1 MSKKRTDTNSTSME
15 DMPVDKEKEIDSS
28 HNSDGMGIADA
39 ALTGVGVDDAR
50 KAETERKEKP
60 EKSRKGFTA
69 DLLSSLVNGISNV
82 PDGLATAMM
91 VGVNPVHGLYSSI
104 VAPTLGSAVSSSQ
117 LMIIANTV
125 AAAVFAGQA
134 LSGVPEEQKLTTL
147 FTFVVM
153 AGIALMIFGFLKFG
167 RLMKYI
173 SYPVMRGFMYGVGLL
188 LILGESSGLVGY
200 TPEGSNTITE
210 FIDMILNV
218 GNWNWSAVLVSVITL
233 GVMLIL
239 RKTPAKLFASILAL
253 VAGTLVASIFNLDSV
268 QIVQDISTIPR
279 GLPEFTLPNLSIIT
293 PQLVFSSIT
302 LAAVTAV
309 QGVGVSQMAENPD
322 GTPVDP
328 SRDMVAQG
336 VANIGSGL
344 FSGIPVG
351 ASIGSTALN
360 MTLGATSRL
369 AGVLA
374 GAWMLA
380 IILIFP
386 SLVEQIPM
394 PALASL
400 IMVAGFGAVNV
411 KDSFSILR
419 SGWSAVLGFV
429 VTMLSVLLFSIP
441 VAVTIGVVL
450 SILFYF
456 VSSASDVVVEH
467 HVRKGDKI
475 GVKDAP
481 EMLAS
486 NEATVLG
493 VDGSLFFAGA
503 QTFKEKLPRVGDAEN
518 PVVILRLRNQ
528 SQMGAT
534 LIDIL
539 DDYADD
545 LKENGGKL
553 YLAGLDDD
561 QFNYLHSSGKVKLGE
576 EVEIFKETEVIGEST
591 EIAFANA
598 VEWLK
603 DRETHRMKE

>member
-1 MSKKRTDTNSTSME
+1 MEKDKKKQSAMRSKN
-15 DMPVDKEKEIDSS
+15 P
-28 HNSDGMGIADA
+28 DGMGIADA
-39 ALTGVGVDDAR
+39 YLTGAGVEDAR
-50 KAETERKEKP
+50 KAETERKNHP

-69 DLLSSLVNGISNV
+69 DLVSSLVNGISNV

-104 VAPTLGSAVSSSQ
+104 VAPTLGSTVSSSQ

-134 LSGVPEEQKLTTL
+134 ISGVPDEQKLPAL
-147 FTFVVM
+147 FTFVVL

-200 TPEGSNTITE
+200 SPEGSNTITS
-210 FIDMILNV
+210 FIDMIVNV
-218 GNWNWSAVLVSVITL
+218 GNWNWHAVLVSVITL
-233 GVMLIL
+233 ATMILL
-239 RKTPAKLFASILAL
+239 RKTPVKLFTSILAL
-253 VAGTLVASIFNLDSV
+253 TVGTLVVSLFNLDSV
-268 QIVQDISTIPR
+268 QIVQDISSIPR
-279 GLPEFTLPNLSIIT
+279 GLPQLSLPTLSMIS
-293 PQLVFSSIT
+293 PQMIFSSIA

-322 GTPVDP
+322 GSPVDP
-328 SRDMVAQG
+328 SRDMIAQG

-369 AGVLA
+369 AGILA
-374 GAWMLA
+374 GGWMLA

-411 KDSFSILR
+411 PDSLSILR
-419 SGWSAVLGFV
+419 SGWSAILGFV
-429 VTMLSVLLFSIP
+429 VTMLCVLLFSIP
-441 VAVTIGVVL
+441 VAVSVGVLL

-456 VSSASDVVVEH
+456 ISSARDVTVEH
-467 HVRKGDKI
+467 HYRKDGKI
-475 GVKDAP
+475 AVKEAP
-481 EMLAS
+481 EVLAS
-486 NEATVLG
+486 NEATVLA
-493 VDGSLFFAGA
+493 VEGSLFFAGA
-503 QTFKEKLPRVGDAEN
+503 QTFKERLPRVGDAEN
-518 PVVILRLRNQ
+518 PVVVLRLRNQ

-561 QFNYLHSSGKVKLGE
+561 QFNYLISSGKLTRYE
-576 EVEIFKETEVIGEST
+576 EVEIFKETDVIGEST
-591 EIAFANA
+591 ELAFEHAM
-598 VEWLK
+598 EWLK

>member
-1 MSKKRTDTNSTSME
+1 M
-15 DMPVDKEKEIDSS
+15 
-28 HNSDGMGIADA
+28 
-39 ALTGVGVDDAR
+39 
-50 KAETERKEKP
+50 
-60 EKSRKGFTA
+60 
-69 DLLSSLVNGISNV
+69 NGISNV
-82 PDGLATAMM
+82 PDGLVTAMM
-91 VGVNPVHGLYSSI
+91 VGVNPVHGLYSSV
-104 VAPTLGSAVSSSQ
+104 VAPALGSAVSSSQ

-134 LSGVPEEQKLTTL
+134 ISGVPEEQKLTAL
-147 FTFVVM
+147 FTFVII

-200 TPEGSNTITE
+200 TPEGSNVITE
-210 FIDMILNV
+210 FINMILNI
-218 GNWNWSAVLVSVITL
+218 GNWNWSAVLVAAITL
-233 GVMLIL
+233 GVMIVL
-239 RKTPAKLFASILAL
+239 RKTRAKLFASILAL
-253 VAGTLVASIFNLDSV
+253 VAGTLVVSIFNLDSV
-268 QIVQDISTIPR
+268 QIVQDISVIPR
-279 GLPEFTLPNLSIIT
+279 GFPEFNLPSLSIIT
-293 PQLVFSSIT
+293 PQLIFSSIA

-309 QGVGVSQMAENPD
+309 QGMGVSQMSENPD
-322 GTPVDP
+322 ETPIDP

-369 AGVLA
+369 AGILA

-386 SLVEQIPM
+386 GLVEQIPM

-411 KDSFSILR
+411 KDSISILR
-419 SGWSAVLGFV
+419 SGWSAILGFV

-441 VAVTIGVVL
+441 IAVSIGVVL

-456 VSSASDVVVEH
+456 VNSAGDVVVEH
-467 HVRKGDKI
+467 HYRKGNKI
-475 GVKDAP
+475 AVKEAP
-481 EMLAS
+481 EMLTS

-493 VDGSLFFAGA
+493 VEGSLFFAGA

-518 PVVILRLRNQ
+518 PIVILRLRNQ

-539 DDYADD
+539 DDYAND

-553 YLAGLDDD
+553 YLAGLDDS
-561 QFNYLHSSGKVKLGE
+561 QFNYLKSSGKLEREE
-576 EVEIFKETEVIGEST
+576 EVEVFKETDVIGEST
-591 EIAFANA
+591 ETAFAHA
-598 VEWLK
+598 TEWLK
-603 DRETHRMKE
+603 DRETHRIKE